1 MPKKTTPVLIY
12 LPGESTPVPAGVFS
26 WTPETRVGEFVYDSN
41 YLQSSK
47 AISLDPMG
55 LRFKRSVVKEARQ
68 DGIFGIFRDAG
79 PDAWGRDQ
87 LYRELGDLDEFE
99 LLLKGPADGV
109 GNVSFGETPRPIQA
123 YSLAE
128 LDDVSRGFPPE
139 STQIANA
146 INPTTSMGGA
156 KPKLLVQDAGAFW
169 IAKFPEK
176 GDPVRF
182 LAANEHVM
190 LEMARDCGVDAASSR
205 LHSLPDGRQILLVR
219 RFDLALDK
227 LEVTRKGFASAYTVL
242 GLGNPHEDA
251 RKKSYLRFAEEAMR
265 WTGQQYGKAIWQRL
279 VFNAMV
285 GNIDDHPRNHALIRD
300 INGWQLSPA
309 FDIVASERKD
319 QVALSMRFHNDGA
332 IATPETLL
340 ASACLFGIPA
350 EEAITEMCHMAS
362 TILETWQ
369 SRFKKIGAD
378 AVNIEK
384 LEGAFKMAR
393 QVLAHSFDIAQ
404 LREIRRST
412 RYRLSGR

>member
-1 MPKKTTPVLIY
+1 MPKKSTPVLVY

-26 WTPETRVGEFVYDSN
+26 WSPETRVGEFAYDSI
-41 YLQSSK
+41 YLRSST

-55 LRFKRSVVKEARQ
+55 LRFKRSVIKEARQ
-68 DGIFGIFRDAG
+68 EGIFGIFRDAG

-87 LYRELGDLDEFE
+87 LYREHGDLDEFE

-109 GNVSFGETPRPIQA
+109 GNVCFGDTPQPVKA

-139 STQIANA
+139 NTQIANA

-190 LEMARDCGVDAASSR
+190 LEMAKDFGIDAASSR

-219 RFDLALDK
+219 RFDLVQ
-227 LEVTRKGFASAYTVL
+227 ENHGVTRKGFASAYTVL
-242 GLGNPHEDA
+242 GLGNPHDDG

-265 WTGQQYGKAIWQRL
+265 WTGQQYGRAIWQRL

-285 GNIDDHPRNHALIRD
+285 GNIDDHPRNHALIRN

-309 FDIVASERKD
+309 FDIVASQRIG

-350 EEAITEMCHMAS
+350 EEAITEMHRMAS

-369 SRFKKIGAD
+369 SRFRKIGAD
-378 AVNIEK
+378 AENMAK

-393 QVLAHSFDIAQ
+393 QVLAYSFHIAQ